1 MHLYVHVP
9 FCKQACHYCDFHF
22 STQVSYK
29 ERMVDAMA
37 KEVGM
42 KSEYLSEKSLET
54 VYFGGGT
61 PSLLTA
67 KDLDNLLTAFH
78 RHFDL
83 SSVREFTLEANPD
96 DISKENLILWKSL
109 GISRISLGIQ
119 TFNEAFLKFM
129 NRAHSGKQGVKALD
143 LLMDGGFETSSA
155 DLIYAKTGYR
165 LDKSRQAEILKEDM
179 KIFGRYPL
187 QHVSAYHLTIEEGT
201 VFSKWKLAAITEDYS
216 VDQYEIVT
224 AGLGALGFEQYEV
237 SNFARNENY
246 AVHNTA
252 YWQGHEYLGI
262 GPSAHS
268 YDGNSRQWNV
278 AHNHK
283 YMQGIEAGTNY
294 FEKEILSD
302 KEKLNDYLLTGL
314 RTKWGVSL
322 KEISRIYKD
331 VPAEFR
337 DTLAQ
342 FLSEGILERSE
353 DRITIHPASRLLSDR
368 IAAELFVVD

>member
-37 KEVGM
+37 KEVDL
-42 KSEYLSEKSLET
+42 KSNYLSEKSLET

-67 KDLDNLLTAFH
+67 KDLDKLMNAFH

-83 SSVREFTLEANPD
+83 SSLKEFTLEANPD
-96 DISKENLILWKSL
+96 DISRESLVQWKAL

-119 TFNEAFLKFM
+119 TFNEVFLKFM
-129 NRAHSGKQGVKALD
+129 NRAHSGKQGVQALD
-143 LLMDGGFETSSA
+143 MLLEGGFETSSA
-155 DLIYAKTGYR
+155 DLIYAKTGYQ
-165 LDKSRQAEILKEDM
+165 LDQGRQAEILKDDLA
-179 KIFGRYPL
+179 ILGRYPL

-201 VFSKWKLAAITEDYS
+201 VFSKWKLAPVTEDYS
-216 VDQYEIVT
+216 VEQYKIVT
-224 AGLGALGFEQYEV
+224 EGLGALGFEQYEV

-268 YDGNSRQWNV
+268 YDGASRQWNV

-283 YMQGIEAGTNY
+283 YMQGIESGLPD
-294 FEKEILSD
+294 FEKEILSP

-337 DTLAQ
+337 DTVAHL
-342 FLSEGILERSE
+342 LSEGVLAQNGDNLS
-353 DRITIHPASRLLSDR
+353 ITPASRLLSDR
-368 IAAELFVVD
+368 IAADLFVVD